1 MGKNHGVNR
10 DRSFHARKHERV
22 RKFRAAQLKKG
33 LLSYKDEIRA
43 YWQGEREAPPPKRVG
58 MTA

>member
-10 DRSFHARKHERV
+10 DRSFYARRHERI
-22 RKFRAAQLKKG
+22 RKFKAAKLKKG
-33 LLSYKDEIRA
+33 LLAYKDEIRS
-43 YWQGEREAPPPKRVG
+43 YWQGKRDAPPAKRWG